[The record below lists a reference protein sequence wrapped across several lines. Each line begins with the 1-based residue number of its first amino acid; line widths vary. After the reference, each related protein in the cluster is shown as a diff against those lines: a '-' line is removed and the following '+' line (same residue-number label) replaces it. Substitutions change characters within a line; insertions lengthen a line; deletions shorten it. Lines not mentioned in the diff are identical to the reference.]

1 LLTRKSTE
9 ALVRVERMLDDASH
23 ALAAQAGAAGRLGA
37 LDGNRGNT
45 LTAATERPS
54 AGISRRD

>member
-1 LLTRKSTE
+1 
-9 ALVRVERMLDDASH
+9 VRVERMLDDASH

-37 LDGNRGNT
+37 LDDHRDHGNT